1 MVSIEDYFNDF
12 ISENGFNRKSASI
25 VTQKDYDN
33 LIEEYKLLAEEHK
46 RIKTKNDELLKELD
60 DLKDD
65 SRKLKQLQKDNK
77 EFLNSLLRVRAD
89 FDNYQ
94 KRIAKENDRF
104 KACATEKIIKKLIYH
119 YDDLNRAL
127 NMLDLIENGES
138 MKEGFELL
146 KKNFEKLLKEEGIEP
161 MNCKGERFDPNKH
174 EAMMVSLEES
184 LPENT
189 ILEELDKGYLYNNKV
204 LRPAKVIV
212 NNKKSNFKNKNEEYI
227 KKSDEIWEK

>member
-12 ISENGFNRKSASI
+12 ISDNVLNKKSASI

-33 LIEEYKLLAEEHK
+33 LLEKYELLAEEHK

-60 DLKDD
+60 DIKDD

-104 KACATEKIIKKLIYH
+104 KTYATEKILKKLINH
-119 YDDLNRAL
+119 YDDLSRAL
-127 NMLDLIENGES
+127 NMLDVIENGES
-138 MKEGFELL
+138 MKKGFELL
-146 KKNFEKLLKEEGIEP
+146 KKNFEKLLKEEGVEP
-161 MNCKGERFDPNKH
+161 MNSEGKQFDPHFH
-174 EAMMVSLEES
+174 EAMMVEERNN

-189 ILEELDKGYLYNNKV
+189 ILEVLDKGYLYNNKV
-204 LRPAKVIV
+204 LRPSKVVIS
-212 NNKKSNFKNKNEEYI
+212 KKSNIE
-227 KKSDEIWEK
+227 